1 MENNIE
7 LKNVSKSYKGFTLK
21 NISFNVPQGSIVG
34 LIGENGAGK
43 TTTIKSILNITNAE
57 GSVTIFGKDSK
68 KAEKEIKNDIGVVL
82 DDSFLSDYLT
92 AKHVNSIMKDVYK
105 TWNDGKYINLLK
117 QFDLP
122 KDKLIKDFSSGMKM
136 KLKIATAIA
145 HNPKL
150 LILDEPTSGLDP
162 VVRNEILDIFRKYI
176 EEDETRSILLSTH
189 ITSDLEHISDYIV
202 FIEKGKMVF
211 DLPTNE
217 LLENYGI
224 IKCSK
229 EDFTKLDEKD
239 YIKYKKEKYQ
249 YEVLTSNKDTIRRKY
264 NITTID
270 KPSIEDIM
278 LFYIKGERL

>member
-57 GSVTIFGKDSK
+57 GNVTIFGKDSK
-68 KAEKEIKNDIGVVL
+68 KAEKEIKNEIGVVL

-105 TWNDGKYINLLK
+105 TWNEGKYINLLK

-229 EDFTKLDEKD
+229 EDFLRLDEKD

-278 LFYIKGERL
+278 LFYIKGER

>member
-1 MENNIE
+1 MDNNIE
-7 LKNVSKSYKGFTLK
+7 LQNVSKKYKGFELK
-21 NISFNVPQGSIVG
+21 NISFNVPQGCIVG

-43 TTTIKSILNITNAE
+43 TTTIKSILNISKCE
-57 GSVTIFGKDSK
+57 GIVKIFGKDNIK
-68 KAEKEIKNDIGVVL
+68 YEKEIKEETGVVL

-92 AKHVNSIMKDVYK
+92 AKQVNLIMREFYK
-105 TWNDGKYINLLK
+105 TWNENKYISLLK
-117 QFDLP
+117 QFNIP
-122 KDKLIKDFSSGMKM
+122 TDKLIKDFSSGMKM
-136 KLKIATAIA
+136 KLKIATAIS

-189 ITSDLEHISDYIV
+189 ITTDLEHISDYIV
-202 FIEKGKMVF
+202 FIEKGKIIF
-211 DLPTNE
+211 NLPTNE

-229 EDFTKLDEKD
+229 NDFLKLDEND
-239 YIKYKKEKYQ
+239 YISYQKGQYQ
-249 YEVLTSNKDTIRRKY
+249 YEVLTSNRNTIRNKY

-278 LFYIKGERL
+278 LFYIKGEK